1 MELIFS
7 YTKKEIKTNILAIE
21 ESLGIAMKIL
31 KEILKSRIKVIIDN
45 SVKQSQSEFRKRN
58 S

>member
-1 MELIFS
+1 MELILS